1 MWRNEK
7 KLSGYRE
14 RPRRRN
20 DDAISKRDAIAQV
33 NTPRRDKQAD
43 DLSGNSNSW
52 SHRRRWNPATD
63 SARLSTTLGC
73 FLLDGNVLGSPEMA
87 GVEVGDLRLGLAHR
101 PVERQR
107 RHRRRRVGH
116 QLHEQR
122 PVHSKKKEKEK
133 EKEKKKDE
141 STIYAS
147 TSFKAPVSSRNCQR

>member
-1 MWRNEK
+1 M
-7 KLSGYRE
+7 
-14 RPRRRN
+14 
-20 DDAISKRDAIAQV
+20 
-33 NTPRRDKQAD
+33 
-43 DLSGNSNSW
+43 
-52 SHRRRWNPATD
+52 
-63 SARLSTTLGC
+63 
-73 FLLDGNVLGSPEMA
+73 DGNVLGSPEMA